1 MQDFDHKKFL
11 GCLSPYRRGGRAH
24 PLQHSTRPSPCF
36 PTPRQY
42 CRRSAATDSG
52 RQTVGVWGLHVGM
65 LTMWIITPL
74 NAAASAP
81 SKHGLTWAM
90 QRTDSRPT
98 AWKKQ
103 QPNILY
109 TTPVLRRRRH
119 GLHYAYSVNQKLY
132 SPYGFLAIFP
142 QRLRI
147 LK

>member
-1 MQDFDHKKFL
+1 M
-11 GCLSPYRRGGRAH
+11 GSRRLCSER
-24 PLQHSTRPSPCF
+24 
-36 PTPRQY
+36 
-42 CRRSAATDSG
+42 
-52 RQTVGVWGLHVGM
+52 TVGLLHE
-65 LTMWIITPL
+65 
-74 NAAASAP
+74 
-81 SKHGLTWAM
+81 
-90 QRTDSRPT
+90 
-98 AWKKQ
+98 KKQ